1 MREYERIRG
10 RAEEQRPF
18 NVGLNGRWTLSL
30 AHKGFGSL
38 YLDDSGVIL
47 ASALRIG
54 HVPRHAAQEGVN
66 K

>member
-1 MREYERIRG
+1 MG
-10 RAEEQRPF
+10 C
-18 NVGLNGRWTLSL
+18 GLSVV
-30 AHKGFGSL
+30 HKGFGSL
-38 YLDDSGVIL
+38 YLNGSVVIL